1 VNRLIVYLHGRRIGE
16 LTQAEDAPPVFTYDA
31 VYLAEGD
38 AVPLSR
44 QLPLQADPFSGR
56 IVRAFFAGILP
67 EADARERI
75 AAILG
80 ISAENDFGLME
91 RIGGE
96 CAGSVSLLSPDAPP
110 PAQGEGR
117 LRWLNADELAAIIR
131 ELPRRPLMAG
141 EDGVRLS
148 LAGAQAKLP
157 VILPSAGDA
166 SYGEAAL
173 PLDGAPS
180 THIIK
185 PEPERFPGLAA
196 NEAFCMALARAVG
209 LNAAETEW
217 RMIGD
222 TPCLIARRYDRVVG
236 ADDAVERIHQEDF
249 CQALGIPPERKYQQE
264 GGPSLPDCFALLRDW
279 STVPVL
285 DVPEFLDAVIFGV
298 LIGNADA
305 HAKNFSFLYSGAGRR
320 LAPLYDQVCTLA
332 WPELSKTLSMKIGSA
347 AILPEVSPEH
357 FRHLASKAGLG
368 WPMARERLSDMC
380 HRVSEAVTRI
390 AIHESARDV
399 PSIILDRAKRGI
411 RLLER

>member
-1 VNRLIVYLHGRRIGE
+1 MSRLIVYLHGRRAGE
-16 LTQAEDAPPVFTYDA
+16 LTQTEDAPPVFAYDA
-31 VYLAEGD
+31 AYLAGGG
-38 AVPLSR
+38 AAPLSR

-75 AAILG
+75 AVTLG
-80 ISAENDFGLME
+80 ISAQNDFGLME

-96 CAGSVSLLSPDAPP
+96 CAGSVSLLSPDSPP
-110 PAQGEGR
+110 PTQNEGR
-117 LRWLNADELAAIIR
+117 LRWLNSDELAAVIR
-131 ELPRRPLMAG
+131 ELPHRPLMAG

-157 VILPSAGDA
+157 VIFPSAGA
-166 SYGEAAL
+166 AFHGEAAL

-217 RMIGD
+217 RMIGG
-222 TPCLIARRYDRVVG
+222 TPCLIARRYDRIAG
-236 ADDAVERIHQEDF
+236 AADAVQRIHQEDF
-249 CQALGIPPERKYQQE
+249 CQALGVPPERKYQQE
-264 GGPSLPDCFALLRDW
+264 GGPSLQDCFALLRDW

-347 AILPEVSPEH
+347 ATLLEVSPEH
-357 FRHLASKAGLG
+357 FRQLASKAGLG
-368 WPMARERLSDMC
+368 WPMARERLAGMC
-380 HRVSEAVTRI
+380 QRVAEAVTGV
-390 AIHESARDV
+390 AVPESARQV
-399 PSIILDRAKRGI
+399 PHIIFERARRGM
-411 RLLER
+411 RLLEQ